1 MSFESYPTAIKEAVI
16 APALAPANRLIWLI
30 IPSSSRAYNKQEV
43 VLRKSIIGDKWKI
56 YFILQLLKIMRTGIW
71 NGYLTLHLQASV
83 YRKLFILIPLYYF
96 ISTMALVSIH
106 IVTGTMTF
114 TVRFW
119 MFNVSL
125 CTTEFFRNR
134 LPIHVVKG
142 DNIKK
147 IRQQMPR
154 YTYKLRLLVNRFFFY
169 RTYIQNISNY
179 SGELK

>member
-1 MSFESYPTAIKEAVI
+1 MKNIFHLAAAKNYEDWSVA
-16 APALAPANRLIWLI
+16 ALR
-30 IPSSSRAYNKQEV
+30 
-43 VLRKSIIGDKWKI
+43 
-56 YFILQLLKIMRTGIW
+56 W
-71 NGYLTLHLQASV
+71 NSYLTLHQQASV

-96 ISTMALVSIH
+96 TSTMALVSIH